1 MGTLWAV
8 TGATLTLVESRYIAM
23 PLVLG
28 LMPFAVA
35 TVLSARLLRAPA
47 VSAGDQCRT
56 VVDGW
61 KAWDNCMRLRVKN
74 PDAVCPVLQSIINQ
88 LKLPDMPASVPLF

>member
-1 MGTLWAV
+1 MGALWAV
-8 TGATLTLVESRYIAM
+8 TVATLTLVESRYIAM

-47 VSAGDQCRT
+47 V
-56 VVDGW
+56 
-61 KAWDNCMRLRVKN
+61 
-74 PDAVCPVLQSIINQ
+74 
-88 LKLPDMPASVPLF
+88 KLPD